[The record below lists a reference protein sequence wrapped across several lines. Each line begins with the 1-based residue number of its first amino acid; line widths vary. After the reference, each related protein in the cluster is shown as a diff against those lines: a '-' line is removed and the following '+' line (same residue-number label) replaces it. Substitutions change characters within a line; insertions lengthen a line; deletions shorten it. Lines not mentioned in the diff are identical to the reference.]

1 MTTGIDENVLNENS
15 SLTISNPFTNNLFIH
30 ANADLKN
37 TTVTLL
43 DIAGRIIEKWNSL
56 SINAGENKELTLHS
70 SLVDGIYFLNIQNA
84 TVYYS
89 TKLVRV
95 STK

>member
-1 MTTGIDENVLNENS
+1 MSRKPTINV
-15 SLTISNPFTNNLFIH
+15 
-30 ANADLKN
+30 
-37 TTVTLL
+37 
-43 DIAGRIIEKWNSL
+43 
-56 SINAGENKELTLHS
+56 GENKELTLQS
-70 SLVDGIYFLNIQNA
+70 FLADGVYFLNIQNA

>member
-1 MTTGIDENVLNENS
+1 MNENS

-37 TTVTLL
+37 STVTLL
-43 DIAGRIIEKWNSL
+43 DIAGGIIEKWNSL
-56 SINAGENKELTLHS
+56 IIKAGENKEITLQS
-70 SLVDGIYFLNIQNA
+70 SLADGVYFLNIQNA

-95 STK
+95 NTK